1 MSVTI
6 TFLGGTGTV
15 TGSKYLVQHADQKLL
30 VDCGLFQGY
39 KQLRLRNW
47 NPLHVAPK
55 EINAVVLTHAHLDHS
70 GYIPLIYAQGY
81 RGKVHASAA
90 TCDLCNILLPDSG
103 HIQEEDAEFLNRH
116 GYSKHEPALPLYDK
130 HQAIQ
135 SLGLLKPESMGK
147 PFSPIAGWKV
157 TLSSAGHILGASSV
171 LVEVAGRRILFS
183 GDLGR
188 PDDLLMPP
196 PDQPPLAD
204 TVLIESTY
212 GNREHP
218 EDNVIAEL
226 GNALKKVSARG
237 GVAVIPVFAV
247 GRAQAI
253 LYAISLLKERGDIPH
268 GLPVFLDS
276 PMAVHTTEL
285 YKKHPHAHRLNAQ
298 GIRDLENVATMIE
311 STDQSKKLAS
321 RHGPMVILAASGMA
335 TGGRVLHHLA
345 HYLPNHR
352 NMVVLTGYQ
361 APGTRGATLANGSG
375 VVRIHSKDIQI
386 NAEVVQLQ
394 SSSAHADAVQLVDWL
409 RSMKEAPSQVYV
421 VHGEP
426 EASDALR
433 QRIHQSLGW
442 RALVP
447 EHGSTW
453 PT

>member
-1 MSVTI
+1 M
-6 TFLGGTGTV
+6 
-15 TGSKYLVQHADQKLL
+15 
-30 VDCGLFQGY
+30 LF
-39 KQLRLRNW
+39 R
-47 NPLHVAPK
+47 
-55 EINAVVLTHAHLDHS
+55 S
-70 GYIPLIYAQGY
+70 
-81 RGKVHASAA
+81 
-90 TCDLCNILLPDSG
+90 
-103 HIQEEDAEFLNRH
+103 
-116 GYSKHEPALPLYDK
+116 
-130 HQAIQ
+130 
-135 SLGLLKPESMGK
+135 
-147 PFSPIAGWKV
+147 
-157 TLSSAGHILGASSV
+157 
-171 LVEVAGRRILFS
+171 
-183 GDLGR
+183 
-188 PDDLLMPP
+188 
-196 PDQPPLAD
+196 
-204 TVLIESTY
+204 
-212 GNREHP
+212 
-218 EDNVIAEL
+218 
-226 GNALKKVSARG
+226 
-237 GVAVIPVFAV
+237 
-247 GRAQAI
+247 
-253 LYAISLLKERGDIPH
+253 
-268 GLPVFLDS
+268 
-276 PMAVHTTEL
+276 
-285 YKKHPHAHRLNAQ
+285 HAHRLNAQ
-298 GIRDLENVATMIE
+298 GIHDLENVATMIE

-352 NMVVLTGYQ
+352 NMVILTGYQ